1 MLFCNVHECPR
12 TCRLNRTCMYIVQV
26 DPHEHVCEHGSWCL
40 AFQGSGSAEGRAGGV
55 RAGGS
60 RERRAGG
67 VRAGGWGEGRAGGV
81 RAGAGSGKGRTG
93 GVRAGGSGEGRAGGV
108 STTGVSTK
116 HDRAEYDRG
125 GTRNN
130 LKQDRGEYQAF
141 LEASSHRRQSDGVLG
156 CTRRP
161 R

>member
-60 RERRAGG
+60 RESRA
-67 VRAGGWGEGRAGGV
+67 
-81 RAGAGSGKGRTG
+81 G

>member
-1 MLFCNVHECPR
+1 MVLG
-12 TCRLNRTCMYIVQV
+12 I
-26 DPHEHVCEHGSWCL
+26 G
-40 AFQGSGSAEGRAGGV
+40 ASGSAEGRAGGV

-60 RERRAGG
+60 RESRA
-67 VRAGGWGEGRAGGV
+67 
-81 RAGAGSGKGRTG
+81 G

>member
-40 AFQGSGSAEGRAGGV
+40 AFQGSGSA
-55 RAGGS
+55 
-60 RERRAGG
+60 
-67 VRAGGWGEGRAGGV
+67 EGRAGGV

>member
-1 MLFCNVHECPR
+1 
-12 TCRLNRTCMYIVQV
+12 MYIVQV

-40 AFQGSGSAEGRAGGV
+40 AFQGSGSAEGRA
-55 RAGGS
+55 
-60 RERRAGG
+60 
-67 VRAGGWGEGRAGGV
+67 
-81 RAGAGSGKGRTG
+81 G

>member
-1 MLFCNVHECPR
+1 MVLG
-12 TCRLNRTCMYIVQV
+12 I
-26 DPHEHVCEHGSWCL
+26 G
-40 AFQGSGSAEGRAGGV
+40 ASGSAEGRA
-55 RAGGS
+55 
-60 RERRAGG
+60 
-67 VRAGGWGEGRAGGV
+67 
-81 RAGAGSGKGRTG
+81 G

-141 LEASSHRRQSDGVLG
+141 LEASSHRRQSDGVLD
-156 CTRRP
+156 CRRRP

>member
-67 VRAGGWGEGRAGGV
+67 VRAGG
-81 RAGAGSGKGRTG
+81 
-93 GVRAGGSGEGRAGGV
+93 SGEGRAGGV